1 MIRILF
7 ASLSLL
13 WVTMCSGYAETL
25 SNNDL
30 RIQGN
35 LESLVINGEG
45 LIAEG
50 WVGSTRANS
59 KVVSIS
65 IFFGNELVYKG
76 PFERQ
81 FRPDVIKA
89 TGRSDWTRAGWRID
103 SDLPSAINSGSYPVR
118 AVVRLDNGHEEILP
132 VAKGLESILVTNQ
145 SGNSSFEIMKV
156 RLVLIFLSIFLAVA
170 YFKADYMASRLSGL
184 VNYSVGPHLFFE
196 LCLLISFMACVALG
210 ISGSSLN
217 LASERTPFVSSDV
230 IKVWGG
236 AREIRSDEWG
246 IYTPLAIAQY
256 NHRPQFPI
264 VNDNL
269 GQDGQ
274 NMLVLGMVGIPVA
287 HFTTLAKPAT
297 WGFFLFDLKRAL
309 SWYWLFPIF
318 ACLIALARVISIVSQ
333 SKWNFS
339 FLLALSFL
347 LSPYVA
353 AWSNWPAYSVFFPS
367 LAFIVSHWILNS
379 SNKIYLLVLGLIL
392 GVSLAGFVL
401 VLYPPWNVSLGYV
414 FLVLFAAYV
423 HQNKL
428 YKNINS
434 ARLASFSLAIIM
446 TVITILKWWL
456 DSDVAIRAML
466 ATAYP
471 GQRDVVVGGSM
482 YIPELLRG
490 FTNLETLY
498 KLLTPYANES
508 EIASFYYMFLPLLV
522 LFLLR
527 LYRIEIGWIE
537 ISLFAVMIF
546 VLYFMLV
553 GLPFMVAKISLW
565 GRVIPQRA
573 DLALGLIHILLC
585 GLLLGSTNPP
595 LPDNEKS
602 KIFAFA
608 VSVAWGLIIFGY
620 LSQLHSSILS
630 SVSMGVVF
638 GILVVVV
645 VAGYWLVLGRAREFI
660 YIYLGLS
667 AATVLP
673 FNPVVLAPNNIIDIS
688 PLVRGID
695 NDASQ
700 RVLVLEKTLSANQLL
715 ASGRAVENGTFYY
728 PQISLWRQLD
738 KDRVDSNAYNRY
750 QHLNFTGGLV

>member
-230 IKVWGG
+230 IKVWGS

-256 NHRPQFPI
+256 NH
-264 VNDNL
+264 
-269 GQDGQ
+269 
-274 NMLVLGMVGIPVA
+274 
-287 HFTTLAKPAT
+287 
-297 WGFFLFDLKRAL
+297 
-309 SWYWLFPIF
+309 S
-318 ACLIALARVISIVSQ
+318 
-333 SKWNFS
+333 
-339 FLLALSFL
+339 
-347 LSPYVA
+347 
-353 AWSNWPAYSVFFPS
+353 
-367 LAFIVSHWILNS
+367 
-379 SNKIYLLVLGLIL
+379 
-392 GVSLAGFVL
+392 
-401 VLYPPWNVSLGYV
+401 
-414 FLVLFAAYV
+414 
-423 HQNKL
+423 
-428 YKNINS
+428 
-434 ARLASFSLAIIM
+434 
-446 TVITILKWWL
+446 
-456 DSDVAIRAML
+456 
-466 ATAYP
+466 
-471 GQRDVVVGGSM
+471 
-482 YIPELLRG
+482 
-490 FTNLETLY
+490 
-498 KLLTPYANES
+498 
-508 EIASFYYMFLPLLV
+508 
-522 LFLLR
+522 
-527 LYRIEIGWIE
+527 
-537 ISLFAVMIF
+537 
-546 VLYFMLV
+546 
-553 GLPFMVAKISLW
+553 
-565 GRVIPQRA
+565 
-573 DLALGLIHILLC
+573 
-585 GLLLGSTNPP
+585 
-595 LPDNEKS
+595 
-602 KIFAFA
+602 
-608 VSVAWGLIIFGY
+608 
-620 LSQLHSSILS
+620 
-630 SVSMGVVF
+630 
-638 GILVVVV
+638 
-645 VAGYWLVLGRAREFI
+645 
-660 YIYLGLS
+660 
-667 AATVLP
+667 ATV
-673 FNPVVLAPNNIIDIS
+673 PNC
-688 PLVRGID
+688 
-695 NDASQ
+695 
-700 RVLVLEKTLSANQLL
+700 
-715 ASGRAVENGTFYY
+715 
-728 PQISLWRQLD
+728 
-738 KDRVDSNAYNRY
+738 
-750 QHLNFTGGLV
+750 